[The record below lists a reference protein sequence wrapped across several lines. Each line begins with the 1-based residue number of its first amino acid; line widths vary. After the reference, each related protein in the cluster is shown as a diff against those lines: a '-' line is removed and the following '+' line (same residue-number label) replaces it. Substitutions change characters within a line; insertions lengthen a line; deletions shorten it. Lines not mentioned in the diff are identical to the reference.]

1 MRRANY
7 YRGVNL
13 APRKPQIDD
22 PNKSTSQFLANL
34 TAFMKAS
41 GLERIKLWVKFFQS
55 FANDTIFITLPK
67 RVSIID
73 IGFSVRTGFIP
84 QALQTNRR
92 WDRGM
97 NPLLN

>member
-34 TAFMKAS
+34 TATMKAS

-73 IGFSVRTGFIP
+73 VGVFCKSRVYPPSI
-84 QALQTNRR
+84 A
-92 WDRGM
+92 D
-97 NPLLN
+97 